1 MSAPVQIY
9 QSEDGQTRVEV
20 RVGEDTVWLRQEQMS
35 ELFGRERSVITKHL
49 RNVFKEG
56 ELDEK
61 SNVQNLHIA
70 GSDRPVKFYNL
81 DVIISV
87 GYRVKSVQGTR
98 FRQWATQVLRQH
110 LVQGYTLNRARY
122 EHNAAELAQALALI
136 RKAAH
141 LLYFVVKNHPFSDG
155 NKRSGAFLFVDFLH
169 RNGRLLNAAGEA
181 VINDA
186 GLAALTLLV
195 AESDPKQMETLIRL
209 IMNMLAQ
216 DAGDG
221 EA

>member
-81 DVIISV
+81 DVIINERIGPSRRAK
-87 GYRVKSVQGTR
+87 GERGIWQRR
-98 FRQWATQVLRQH
+98 FWDH
-110 LVQGYTLNRARY
+110 
-122 EHNAAELAQALALI
+122 LI
-136 RKAAH
+136 RDEADLQRH
-141 LLYFVVKNHPFSDG
+141 VDYTHYNPVKHGHVRRVADWPYSSF
-155 NKRSGAFLFVDFLH
+155 H
-169 RNGRLLNAAGEA
+169 R
-181 VINDA
+181 
-186 GLAALTLLV
+186 
-195 AESDPKQMETLIRL
+195 
-209 IMNMLAQ
+209 
-216 DAGDG
+216 
-221 EA
+221 